1 MGITISGN
9 GIVEGNLANGAVTNT
24 KLAAGI
30 DATKLADGTITNSE
44 LQYINSLSSNAQTQ
58 IDGAGVDGINS
69 LANADAIVISSKEE
83 VTMPLQPCFH
93 AYVTSEQSNVTGDG
107 TVYNITGAFWTERYD
122 IGGNFSNGTFTAP
135 ITGKYLIAMQITVQ
149 GMTTNNN
156 NFSTE
161 LITSNNTY
169 AFGYDWAFQGRDHSM
184 LGTTAMVVD
193 MDASDTAY
201 LSVYVYDTD
210 KFVDIKHGSRWT
222 NMSGYLLG

>member
-1 MGITISGN
+1 MSKVKIQGNASGTGVLTVTAPNTSTDRTITLPDSTGTLLTSDGDGSSLTGISG
-9 GIVEGNLANGAVTNT
+9 GEDGLTN
-24 KLAAGI
+24 
-30 DATKLADGTITNSE
+30 NS
-44 LQYINSLSSNAQTQ
+44 NTTWMTVSS
-58 IDGAGVDGINS
+58 D
-69 LANADAIVISSKEE
+69 EE